1 MTFKEINPEDF
12 EKVVD
17 LLAESELDI
26 SDLKQ
31 PCIRLFQIVENGQIA
46 GVGGLEIYGD
56 QALLRSVAVRKEFQG
71 QGIGKKLVRQ
81 VEEVAIQSGIKS
93 LYLLTTTAS
102 VFFQSLGYIPI
113 NRDDFAEPLKN
124 TAQFA
129 GLCPAS
135 AVCMNKELNTGYQQN
150 YIS

>member
-31 PCIRLFQIVENGQIA
+31 PCIRLFQIGEKGQIA

-56 QALLRSVAVRKEFQG
+56 QALLRSVAVRKDFR
-71 QGIGKKLVRQ
+71 GKGFGKMLV
-81 VEEVAIQSGIKS
+81 IQIEKVSILSGIKS

-102 VFFQSLGYIPI
+102 VFFQSLGYQHITR
-113 NRDDFAEPLKN
+113 NDFAEPLKQ
-124 TAQFA
+124 TAQFK

-135 AVCMNKELNTGYQQN
+135 AVCMKKELDPD
-150 YIS
+150 I

>member
-1 MTFKEINPEDF
+1 MEKMTIKEISPDDF
-12 EKVVD
+12 EKVVG

-31 PCIRLFQIVENGQIA
+31 PSIRLFQIGENGQIA

-56 QALLRSVAVRKEFQG
+56 QALLRSVAVTKENRG
-71 QGIGKKLVRQ
+71 QGIGKMLVGQ
-81 VEEVAIQSGIKS
+81 IEKVSVLSGIKS

-102 VFFQSLGYIPI
+102 GFFRSLGYLQI
-113 NRDDFAEPLKN
+113 NRDEFAEPLKQ

-129 GLCPAS
+129 GLCPAN
-135 AVCMNKELNTGYQQN
+135 AVCMKKELSPGMQT
-150 YIS
+150 S

>member
-1 MTFKEINPEDF
+1 MTFKEIKPADF

-31 PCIRLFQIVENGQIA
+31 PCIRLFQIRENGQIA
-46 GVGGLEIYGD
+46 GVGGLEIYDD
-56 QALLRSVAVRKEFQG
+56 QALLRSVAVRKEFRG
-71 QGIGKKLVRQ
+71 KGIGKMLVGQ
-81 VEEVAIQSGIKS
+81 IEKASILSGIKS

-102 VFFQSLGYIPI
+102 VFFQSLGYQQITR
-113 NRDDFAEPLKN
+113 NDFAEPLKQ

-129 GLCPAS
+129 GLCPVS
-135 AVCMNKELNTGYQQN
+135 AVCMKKEL
-150 YIS
+150 